1 MAIKKII
8 FDVGQVLVKFNPK
21 NLFLKILQD
30 EEEVNFFLKNVCTWD
45 WHIQQDLVYDTSKA
59 AKPMVEKF
67 PKYQEAIEAFYDRFL
82 EMIPMI
88 YQDNVNLALRLK
100 KMGYSIYLL
109 SNFPGDQF
117 EKYRIKNN
125 FIDEFDDR
133 IISGD
138 VGMSKPSKQIY
149 QLAITKFNLIPSES
163 LFIDDKIENIKG
175 AESVGIKT
183 IHLTKPEDLQVL
195 IKKFIDL

>member
-82 EMIPMI
+82 EMIPII

-109 SNFPGDQF
+109 SKKQKD
-117 EKYRIKNN
+117 KTMLWIL
-125 FIDEFDDR
+125 DR
-133 IISGD
+133 VVI
-138 VGMSKPSKQIY
+138 VVA
-149 QLAITKFNLIPSES
+149 LA
-163 LFIDDKIENIKG
+163 
-175 AESVGIKT
+175 A
-183 IHLTKPEDLQVL
+183 VL
-195 IKKFIDL
+195 IRLGNLFNSEIIGTATDVPWAFIFARVDDVPRHPAQLYESIFYLISFLIL

>member
-82 EMIPMI
+82 EMIPII

-100 KMGYSIYLL
+100 KKGYSSL
-109 SNFPGDQF
+109 
-117 EKYRIKNN
+117 
-125 FIDEFDDR
+125 
-133 IISGD
+133 
-138 VGMSKPSKQIY
+138 MS
-149 QLAITKFNLIPSES
+149 LMTES
-163 LFIDDKIENIKG
+163 FLEMLECLN
-175 AESVGIKT
+175 
-183 IHLTKPEDLQVL
+183 QVN
-195 IKKFIDL
+195 KFISWP